1 MTALHES
8 LFLGDEEMTRWIIE
22 QDNVKLNA
30 KDQHNQTP
38 LMKGCVKAKVQF
50 LYKFM
55 SKPGVDISLVDQNGK
70 NIIHILALN
79 RRWDFFQFMTNKLE
93 MDEIERFSKL
103 IFSKDSFRGF
113 TPMHYAV
120 ETADFATT
128 EALSLLIQR
137 LQGDVLIPDN
147 HNQTPCS
154 YAHKLIQTLQD
165 INDEEM
171 QTKIKELKSIHSYL
185 LLKEVKSKNTTRRLS
200 TFLSGKKK

>member
-22 QDNVKLNA
+22 QDGVKLNT

-38 LMKGCVKAKVQF
+38 LMKGCIKAKVQF

-55 SKPGVDISLVDQNGK
+55 TKPGVDISLVDQNGK
-70 NIIHILALN
+70 NIIHILAMN
-79 RRWDFFQFMTNKLE
+79 KRSDFFQFMTNKLE
-93 MDEIERFSKL
+93 IDEIERFSKL

-113 TPMHYAV
+113 TPMHFAV
-120 ETADFATT
+120 EAADFSTT

-137 LQGDVLIPDN
+137 LQGDVCIADN

-165 INDEEM
+165 SQNEDEV
-171 QTKIKELKSIHSYL
+171 TGKIKELKSIHSYL
-185 LLKEVKSKNTTRRLS
+185 LLKEVKSKNTSRRLS
-200 TFLSGKKK
+200 SFLKKK